1 VFKRRDICEWTMV
14 VTLIVVTP
22 PKLFCILLF
31 LFSCLL
37 GMVWRM
43 RPEERRS
50 IARDC
55 PECGTPMMIIDDY
68 DSEFVAVYE
77 CISCRFGLYDDVEE

>member
-1 VFKRRDICEWTMV
+1 
-14 VTLIVVTP
+14 
-22 PKLFCILLF
+22 
-31 LFSCLL
+31 
-37 GMVWRM
+37 M

-77 CISCRFGLYDDVEE
+77 CISCRFGLYDDDVEE